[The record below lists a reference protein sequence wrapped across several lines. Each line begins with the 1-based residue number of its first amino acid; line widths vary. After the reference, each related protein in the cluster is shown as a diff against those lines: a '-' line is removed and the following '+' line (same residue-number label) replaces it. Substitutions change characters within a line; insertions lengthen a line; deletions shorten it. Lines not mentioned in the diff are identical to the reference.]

1 MTPNNDE
8 VICPNCVHQFRA
20 IPQNVQQLMLD
31 VGFKPP
37 FTNPAQPEPV
47 AHDVIAGVLFDFMA
61 WLTSRPKRIM
71 LSSADDASPAV
82 DAIRDFAKMRGLSLD
97 DAKVQDWQEALAQSK
112 QEPVAWVYPEGLE
125 ALKAG
130 KPWTAYGTRQEPNN
144 TALYLSPQPDILP
157 YAWVTF
163 TPYGDEDDVWYEN
176 PEGQLL
182 EGWTYK
188 PLYDTT
194 PPQRPWVGL
203 TDDEIGKLYRDG
215 WSNNMEFAR
224 AIEAKLRSKNG

>member
-1 MTPNNDE
+1 MTKDE
-8 VICPNCVHQFRA
+8 ALKLALNALTYNPLTYIYTETTADEDELIDQA
-20 IPQNVQQLMLD
+20 I
-31 VGFKPP
+31 
-37 FTNPAQPEPV
+37 T
-47 AHDVIAGVLFDFMA
+47 
-61 WLTSRPKRIM
+61 
-71 LSSADDASPAV
+71 AV
-82 DAIRDFAKMRGLSLD
+82 K
-97 DAKVQDWQEALAQSK
+97 EALAQTE

-130 KPWTAYGTRQEPNN
+130 KPWTAYGTRQEPDN
-144 TALYLSPQPDILP
+144 TALYLSPQPDIAP

-194 PPQRPWVGL
+194 PPQRTWVGL
-203 TDDEIGKLYRDG
+203 TDDEIYKIAFTLEGEHWKKIAD
-215 WSNNMEFAR
+215 
-224 AIEAKLRSKNG
+224 AIEAKLKEKNT